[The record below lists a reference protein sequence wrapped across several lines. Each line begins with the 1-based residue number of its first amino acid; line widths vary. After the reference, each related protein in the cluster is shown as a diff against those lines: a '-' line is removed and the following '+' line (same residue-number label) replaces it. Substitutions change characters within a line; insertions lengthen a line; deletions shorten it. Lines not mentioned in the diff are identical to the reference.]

1 MSGENPVVPPEE
13 RDLLAEKV
21 ERKIKEWLQAP
32 VFLASGSGKR
42 VEGLVRVGFDPEKI
56 IPCPVPDEIETVA
69 IESYDRMM
77 TDPRGSGV
85 TSEVARVKV
94 DYVLKNLG
102 PQIPSGA
109 FVIGADT
116 MPIAYQRIREPNQEQ
131 LPSYFYWLA
140 ESMRKPKNKE
150 EARRMILEL
159 FSRIAENYKAG
170 LNSDL
175 DIGVK
180 VKTSVSVKF
189 PYEDNIQTEAY
200 AVVLI
205 PRRILSAVDS
215 RTEDTNSELEKITDE
230 VLEVMEKEGVDVT
243 KISGGINYVLQG
255 VKDVLQIHE
264 KAFLNEKL
272 EPGIYLGLPDA
283 NIRQLLKKHAKEIS

>member
-1 MSGENPVVPPEE
+1 
-13 RDLLAEKV
+13 
-21 ERKIKEWLQAP
+21 
-32 VFLASGSGKR
+32 
-42 VEGLVRVGFDPEKI
+42 
-56 IPCPVPDEIETVA
+56 
-69 IESYDRMM
+69 
-77 TDPRGSGV
+77 
-85 TSEVARVKV
+85 
-94 DYVLKNLG
+94 
-102 PQIPSGA
+102 
-109 FVIGADT
+109 
-116 MPIAYQRIREPNQEQ
+116 
-131 LPSYFYWLA
+131 
-140 ESMRKPKNKE
+140 
-150 EARRMILEL
+150 MILEL

-283 NIRQLLKKHAKEIS
+283 NMRQLLKKHAKEIS